1 MMGFWAKGPLKA
13 EADSRM
19 RVIFLGPPGV
29 GKGTQ
34 ADFIAQKYE
43 IPKLSTGDLLRE
55 SVANETSLGKEAKG
69 YMNRGELVPDA
80 VVVGLVEEKLS
91 SPECQ
96 KGFLLDGFPRT
107 EAQADQLSSY
117 LASTGKG
124 LDQVVYFSL
133 SKDEIIRRISGRRSC
148 PECKTVYH
156 LESVPPK
163 HAGICDVCGK
173 SLIQRNDDKPE
184 TVESRLAVYQEQTA
198 PLVEYY
204 KTRNILGELDG
215 AGLVSAVQERLV
227 ALLAQPRV
235 E

>member
-1 MMGFWAKGPLKA
+1 
-13 EADSRM
+13 M
-19 RVIFLGPPGV
+19 RVIFLGPPGG

-34 ADFIAQKYE
+34 ADFIAKKYD

-55 SVANETSLGKEAKG
+55 SVAKETSLGKEAKG

-80 VVVGLVEEKLS
+80 VVIGLVEEKLA

-107 EAQADQLSSY
+107 VTQADQLSTF
-117 LASTGKG
+117 LESTGEG
-124 LDQVVYFSL
+124 LDHVVYFSL
-133 SKDEIIRRISGRRSC
+133 SKNEIIRRISGRRSC
-148 PECKTVYH
+148 PECKAVYH

-163 HAGICDVCGK
+163 QEGVCDVCRK
-173 SLIQRNDDKPE
+173 SLVQRNDDKPE
-184 TVESRLAVYQEQTA
+184 TIESRLSVYQEQTA
-198 PLVEYY
+198 PLIEYY
-204 KTRNILGELDG
+204 KTRNILSELDG
-215 AGLVSAVQERLV
+215 AGLVSAVQDRLV

>member
-1 MMGFWAKGPLKA
+1 
-13 EADSRM
+13 M

-34 ADFIAQKYE
+34 ADFTAQKYD

-55 SVANETSLGKEAKG
+55 AVAKETSLGQEAKG

-80 VVVGLVEEKLS
+80 VVIGLVEEKLG

-107 EAQADQLSSY
+107 VAQANQLSTY
-117 LASTGKG
+117 LTSRGEK
-124 LDQVVYFSL
+124 LDHVVYFSL
-133 SKDEIIRRISGRRSC
+133 SKDEIVRRISGRRSC
-148 PECKTVYH
+148 PDCKAVYH

-163 HAGICDVCGK
+163 QEGMCDTCGT

-184 TVESRLAVYQEQTA
+184 TIESRLTVYQEQTA
-198 PLVEYY
+198 PLIEYY
-204 KTRNILGELDG
+204 KAQTILNELDG
-215 AGLVSAVQERLV
+215 AGLVPAVHERLV
-227 ALLAQPRV
+227 ALLA
-235 E
+235 

>member
-1 MMGFWAKGPLKA
+1 
-13 EADSRM
+13 M

-34 ADFIAQKYE
+34 ADFIAQNYG

-55 SVANETSLGKEAKG
+55 SVVKGTSLGQEAKG

-80 VVVGLVEEKLS
+80 VVIGLVEEKLG
-91 SPECQ
+91 SPDCE

-107 EAQADQLSSY
+107 VAQADRLSTY
-117 LASTGKG
+117 LGSRGEC
-124 LDQVVYFSL
+124 LDRVIHFTL
-133 SKDEIIRRISGRRSC
+133 SKDEIVRRISGRRSC
-148 PECKTVYH
+148 PDCKAVYH

-163 HAGICDVCGK
+163 VEGMCDACGK

-184 TVESRLAVYQEQTA
+184 TIESRLAVYQEQTA
-198 PLVEYY
+198 PLIEYY
-204 KTRNILGELDG
+204 HSRNILGELDG
-215 AGLVSAVQERLV
+215 AGLVPAVQERLV

>member
-1 MMGFWAKGPLKA
+1 
-13 EADSRM
+13 M

-117 LASTGKG
+117 LASTGKC

-148 PECKTVYH
+148 PECKAVYH

-215 AGLVSAVQERLV
+215 AGSVSAVQERLV

>member
-1 MMGFWAKGPLKA
+1 
-13 EADSRM
+13 M

-55 SVANETSLGKEAKG
+55 SVANETPLGKEAKG

-107 EAQADQLSSY
+107 VAQADQLSSY

-148 PECKTVYH
+148 PECKAVYH

>member
-1 MMGFWAKGPLKA
+1 
-13 EADSRM
+13 M

-34 ADFIAQKYE
+34 ADFIAQKYQ

-55 SVANETSLGKEAKG
+55 SVTNETPLGKEAKG
-69 YMNRGELVPDA
+69 YMSRGELVPDA

-91 SPECQ
+91 SSECQ

-107 EAQADQLSSY
+107 EAQADQLANY

-148 PECKTVYH
+148 PNCKAVYH

-163 HAGICDVCGK
+163 HPGICDVCGK
-173 SLIQRNDDKPE
+173 ALIQRNDDKPE

-204 KTRNILGELDG
+204 KTKNILGELDG

>member
-1 MMGFWAKGPLKA
+1 
-13 EADSRM
+13 M

-34 ADFIAQKYE
+34 ADFIAKKYE

-80 VVVGLVEEKLS
+80 VVVGLIEEKLA

-96 KGFLLDGFPRT
+96 KGFILDGFPRT

-117 LASTGKG
+117 LASTGKK
-124 LDQVVYFSL
+124 LDRVVYFSL
-133 SKDEIIRRISGRRSC
+133 GKDEIIRRISGRRSC
-148 PECKTVYH
+148 PECKAVYH
-156 LESVPPK
+156 LESVPPQN
-163 HAGICDVCGK
+163 AGICDVCGK

-184 TVESRLAVYQEQTA
+184 TVESRLDVYQEQTA
-198 PLVEYY
+198 PLIEYY

-215 AGLVSAVQERLV
+215 AGLVPDVQERLV

>member
-1 MMGFWAKGPLKA
+1 MA
-13 EADSRM
+13 SNM

-34 ADFIAQKYE
+34 ADFIAQTYD

-55 SVANETSLGKEAKG
+55 AVANETALGKEAKG
-69 YMNRGELVPDA
+69 YMNRGELVPDD
-80 VVVGLVEEKLS
+80 VVVGLVKEKLS
-91 SPECQ
+91 SPECG

-107 EAQADQLSSY
+107 VSQADQLSSF
-117 LASTGKG
+117 LTSTGQI
-124 LDQVVYFSL
+124 LDHVVYFSL

-148 PECKTVYH
+148 PSCKAVYH

-163 HAGICDVCGK
+163 QPGICDACGQ

-184 TVESRLAVYQEQTA
+184 TVESRLSVYQEQTA

-204 KTRNILGELDG
+204 KTQNILKELDG
-215 AGLVSAVQERLV
+215 AGSVASVQERLV

>member
-1 MMGFWAKGPLKA
+1 
-13 EADSRM
+13 M

-55 SVANETSLGKEAKG
+55 SVTNETPLGKEAKG
-69 YMNRGELVPDA
+69 YMSRGELVPDS

-107 EAQADQLSSY
+107 EAQADQLANY
-117 LASTGKG
+117 LASTGKR

-148 PECKTVYH
+148 PNCKAVYH

-163 HAGICDVCGK
+163 HPGICDVCGK
-173 SLIQRNDDKPE
+173 ALIQRNDDKPE

-204 KTRNILGELDG
+204 KTKNILCELDG
-215 AGLVSAVQERLV
+215 AGLVPAVQERLV

>member
-1 MMGFWAKGPLKA
+1 
-13 EADSRM
+13 M

-34 ADFIAQKYE
+34 ADFIAQKYN

-55 SVANETSLGKEAKG
+55 SVANETELGKEAKS
-69 YMNRGELVPDA
+69 YMNRGDLVPDA

-91 SPECQ
+91 SPECKQ
-96 KGFLLDGFPRT
+96 GFLLDGFPRT
-107 EAQADQLSSY
+107 EAQADQLSRY
-117 LASTGKG
+117 LVSTGKV
-124 LDQVVYFSL
+124 LDRVVYFTL

-148 PECKTVYH
+148 PDCKAVYH

-163 HAGICDVCGK
+163 KDGVCDACGK

-204 KTRNILGELDG
+204 KTRKILGELDG

>member
-1 MMGFWAKGPLKA
+1 MMGFWAKGQLKA
-13 EADSRM
+13 EADSSM

-34 ADFIAQKYE
+34 ADFIAQKYD

-55 SVANETSLGKEAKG
+55 GVANETSLGKEAKG
-69 YMNRGELVPDA
+69 YMNRGELVPDE

-124 LDQVVYFSL
+124 LDRVVYFSL

-148 PECKTVYH
+148 PECKAVYH

-163 HAGICDVCGK
+163 HAGICDVCGN

-184 TVESRLAVYQEQTA
+184 TVKSRLAVYQEQTA